1 MNTKQKTLITLFW
14 LLAVVVLA
22 TACGAIEVGVEPAVQ
37 PATEIPVEI
46 ATTQPTNQPAVQ
58 PTTEPTPTQILAVD
72 DGVAGVTAVAW
83 YGSVHST
90 DAGAQYDDYLALW
103 PESLG
108 QIGLAGATP
117 EVEAQ
122 IAALRDKEMPGKYA
136 HFWGTLYCDVP
147 DVGSCQL
154 LVERLRPDG
163 PGDFFD
169 PDPVDGWEGTLTNIA
184 REEPGSGGDDT
195 FTLTGDWP
203 IEYGI
208 GSQDG
213 SIQAQLDALRD
224 SGTPFRIWGQLT
236 AGVPDA
242 GGVNI
247 AVNRIEAGGAV
258 TEGWQRYDNAE
269 YGFFFRYP
277 AAWTL
282 AEGDHLVTL
291 NQGTTSLLIGFR
303 HPDEAVDIQG
313 TGMPAGELVD
323 SYQILFMDGRLP
335 RQLLVHDNL
344 VREVLY
350 NNGAEIRQ
358 NDLVLAI
365 RLSNLASSAI
375 VGIDEALQSEA
386 DQILGTFGRSEGAN
400 PGSPQLTYANE
411 AYGFRFTYPAHWML
425 TEEPH
430 FIELSQGDVK
440 FIIGYR
446 RSDENVILGPG
457 GVGAGDLELAGV
469 VNFAGQEVERV
480 ALVYE
485 GKVKAVYYG
494 YPGQYL
500 PAGELEFFLNLTD
513 LSRDDYSEVELTA
526 DLQAEVDAVVA
537 SFSLTN

>member
-1 MNTKQKTLITLFW
+1 MNTKQKPLITLFW

-22 TACGAIEVGVEPAVQ
+22 TACGAIDVGIESAAQ
-37 PATEIPVEI
+37 PTVEIPVEVATAVPT
-46 ATTQPTNQPAVQ
+46 ATTE
-58 PTTEPTPTQILAVD
+58 PTTEPTPEQISETDAGMD
-72 DGVAGVTAVAW
+72 GVTAVAW

-103 PESLG
+103 PEGLG

-117 EVEAQ
+117 DVESQ
-122 IAALRDKEMPGKYA
+122 IVALRDKEMPGQYA
-136 HFWGTLYCDVP
+136 HFWGTLHCDVP
-147 DVGSCQL
+147 DVGNCQL

-163 PGDFFD
+163 PGDFFN
-169 PDPVDGWEGTLTNIA
+169 PDPVDGWEGTLSSIF
-184 REEPGSGGDDT
+184 REEPGSGGDDV
-195 FTLTGDWP
+195 FALTGDWP

-208 GSQDG
+208 GSQDDN
-213 SIQAQLDALRD
+213 IQAQLDDLRD

-247 AVNRIEAGGAV
+247 AVNRIEVDGAV
-258 TEGWQRYDNAE
+258 TEGWQRYDNSD

-303 HPDEAVDIQG
+303 SPEEAVDIQG
-313 TGMPAGELVD
+313 TGLPAGELVE
-323 SYQILFMDGRLP
+323 SYQILFLDGRLP
-335 RQLLVHDNL
+335 RQLLVQDNL
-344 VREVLY
+344 VKEVLY
-350 NNGAEIRQ
+350 NNGDEIRQ
-358 NDLVLAI
+358 DDLVLAI

-375 VGIDEALQSEA
+375 TGIDETLQSEV
-386 DQILGTFGRSEGAN
+386 DQILGTFGRSQGAN
-400 PGSPQLTYANE
+400 SGGGSSLTYANSD
-411 AYGFRFTYPAHWML
+411 YGFSFTYPATWIL

-430 FIELSQGDVK
+430 FITLSQSDVK

-446 RSDENVILGPG
+446 RNDENVILGPG
-457 GVGAGDLELAGV
+457 GVGAGDLETAGV
-469 VNFAGQEVERV
+469 VNFAGPEVERV

-485 GKVKAVYYG
+485 GKVKAIFYG

-500 PAGELEFFLNLTD
+500 PVGSLEFFLNLAD
-513 LSRDDYSEVELTA
+513 FAQVDYSAAELA
-526 DLQAEVDAVVA
+526 ANLQAEADAIVA
-537 SFSLTN
+537 SLSLIN